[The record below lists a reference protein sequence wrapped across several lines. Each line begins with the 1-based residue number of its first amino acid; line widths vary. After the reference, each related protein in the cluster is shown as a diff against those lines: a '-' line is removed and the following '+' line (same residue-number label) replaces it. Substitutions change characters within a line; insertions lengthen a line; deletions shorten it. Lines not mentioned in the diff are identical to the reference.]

1 MAPVMPRRPSSRAQ
15 ARPALAAA
23 IHPLSAALFA
33 AAMLLL
39 SAAAARAEE
48 ADGTGSDL
56 SVGGEVAVAHSF
68 KPAVVK
74 GEDAGRYETGTL
86 SVSVGK
92 PSVAPCSVGASQTV
106 VQVRDDQEK
115 GNEVTQAD
123 PGFSASCGLV
133 DQGGATRLSLGISG
147 SPGWSK
153 ASREAFYYGNA
164 RPSMSLSRKVERLTV
179 GVGMAYTRH
188 FHRYTLAASGAA
200 NTKQT
205 RSASLFASLALGGGV
220 TAGVNLAY
228 VMREP
233 YEGLGDPRYG
243 YANGASLG
251 WSITD
256 ALSVEA
262 SLSTSDSQ
270 LAADGS
276 DRNEYALYQR
286 SKTELTLGAAY
297 AL

>member
-1 MAPVMPRRPSSRAQ
+1 MAPVMPRRPSSRAH

-48 ADGTGSDL
+48 GVADSGSGL
-56 SVGGEVAVAHSF
+56 SVGGELAVAHSF

-74 GEDAGRYETGTL
+74 GEDAGRYETASL
-86 SVSVGK
+86 SVSVGA
-92 PSVAPCSVGASQTV
+92 PQVAPCTAGASQTI
-106 VQVRDDQEK
+106 VQAHEPDY
-115 GNEVTQAD
+115 EVTQAD
-123 PGFSASCGLV
+123 PGFSLGCGLV
-133 DQGGATRLSLGISG
+133 DDGGSARLSLGLSG

-153 ASREAFYYGNA
+153 TSRETFYYGNV
-164 RPSMSLSRKVERLTV
+164 RPSMSLSKKIERLTV
-179 GVGMAYTRH
+179 GLGFAYTRH

-205 RSASLFASLALGGGV
+205 RSASFFAQLALGGGV

-262 SLSTSDSQ
+262 SLATSDSQ